1 MSVLLLNFM
10 GLKNILYKVE
20 NGIAEIML
28 NRPEKMNSLDE
39 ELIHDLGDMMR
50 DFSVNEEV
58 KVVVITG
65 AEGNFCSGLYL
76 DYLQKISEY
85 DILQNK
91 EDSRRFKDML
101 MNVYN
106 CSKPVIAKVKG
117 YCLAGGCGI
126 ASACDIIVADETA
139 KFGYTEV
146 KIGFIPAIVMLFL
159 LKRVSETHAKDLLL
173 TARMIGSDEAYRM
186 GFINQYVPSAE
197 LDAKVS
203 DICEMMKKNSTSSLK
218 LTKEMFSNISGMDF
232 ENALEYACDL
242 NAITRMTPDCKNGV
256 AKFLNKNH
264 E

>member
-126 ASACDIIVADETA
+126 ASACDIIAADETA

-159 LKRVSETHAKDLLL
+159 MKRVSETHAKDLLL

-186 GFINQYVPSAE
+186 GFINYFVSSSE

-203 DICEMMKKNSTSSLK
+203 DICEMLKKNSTSSLK

-256 AKFLNKNH
+256 AKFLNKNRD
-264 E
+264 

>member
-1 MSVLLLNFM
+1 M

-50 DFSVNEEV
+50 DFSINEDV
-58 KVVVITG
+58 KVVVLTG

-91 EDSRRFKDML
+91 EDSRRFKNML
-101 MNVYN
+101 MNIYN

-117 YCLAGGCGI
+117 YCLTGGCGI

-186 GFINQYVPSAE
+186 GFINHFVSSADI
-197 LDAKVS
+197 DAKVI
-203 DICEMMKKNSTSSLK
+203 DICEMLKKNSSSSLK
-218 LTKEMFSNISGMDF
+218 LTKEMFSNIAGMDF

-242 NAITRMTPDCKNGV
+242 NAITRMTPDCKDGV
-256 AKFLNKNH
+256 AKFLNKNRD
-264 E
+264 

>member
-1 MSVLLLNFM
+1 M
-10 GLKNILYKVE
+10 GLKNILYKIEDGV
-20 NGIAEIML
+20 AEIVL

-39 ELIHDLGDMMR
+39 KLILDLTGMMR

-58 KVVVITG
+58 KVIVITG

-91 EDSRRFKDML
+91 DDSRRFKDLL
-101 MNVYN
+101 MCIYG

-139 KFGYTEV
+139 RFGYTEV

-173 TARMIGSDEAYRM
+173 TARTIDSNEALQM
-186 GFINQYVPSAE
+186 GFINHSVTASQLDGKVLEIAE
-197 LDAKVS
+197 TF
-203 DICEMMKKNSTSSLK
+203 KKNSASSLK
-218 LTKEMFSNISGMDF
+218 LTKEMFTNITGMDF
-232 ENALEYACDL
+232 EKALEYACDL
-242 NAITRMTPDCKNGV
+242 NAITRMTPDCKAGV
-256 AKFLNKNH
+256 SKFLNKNK
-264 E
+264 

>member
-1 MSVLLLNFM
+1 M

-20 NGIAEIML
+20 NGIAEIVL

-39 ELIHDLGDMMR
+39 ELIFDLGHVMN
-50 DFSVNEEV
+50 DFSLNDEV
-58 KVVVITG
+58 QAVIITG
-65 AEGNFCSGLYL
+65 SNDNFCSGLYL

-91 EDSRRFKDML
+91 EDSRKFKNML
-101 MNVYN
+101 MSIYN

-126 ASACDIIVADETA
+126 ASACDIIVADESA

-173 TARMIGSDEAYRM
+173 TARMIDSKEAYRI
-186 GFINQYVPSAE
+186 GLINYAVQSNE
-197 LDAKVS
+197 IDAKVNE
-203 DICEMMKKNSTSSLK
+203 ICEGLKKNSLSSLK
-218 LTKEMFSNISGMDF
+218 LTKEMFSAVSGMDF
-232 ENALEYACDL
+232 EKALEYACDL
-242 NAITRMTPDCKNGV
+242 NAITRMTPDCKAGV
-256 AKFLNKNH
+256 QKFLSKNK
-264 E
+264 